1 MNSMTGYGS
10 SLLNLES
17 YPLALEFSIQS
28 VNRKNL
34 DCQISV
40 PTEWS
45 GLDRSINSWVKGQ
58 LERGRIT
65 IQLKAK
71 KRTNTEIKFKL
82 NHARLNERIEEFS
95 AYAQSNNLRF
105 ELDAPTLIQLSQLI
119 EGEDALPDWEEH
131 ERRIHQAFTRAL
143 ESFQDM
149 RSEEGRRL
157 KVDIEK
163 RIHGIQSSLLEI
175 KQFSKSAPKE
185 YATLLQQRLKSMN
198 LALDLDDERIL
209 KEIALFSDRTDIT
222 EEIVRLESHFEQFN
236 SFLSLKEAV
245 GRKMDFLCIEIF
257 RELNTIAS
265 KTSQVEV
272 TRLIIDC
279 KNELERIREQVQNIE

>member
-58 LERGRIT
+58 LERGRIN

-71 KRTNTEIKFKL
+71 RQTNTEIKFKL
-82 NHARLNERIEEFS
+82 NHALLNERIEEFS
-95 AYAQSNNLRF
+95 SYAQSKNLRF

-131 ERRIHQAFTRAL
+131 QSSIRQAFTRAL
-143 ESFQDM
+143 ESFQNM

-163 RIHGIQSSLLEI
+163 RIHGIQSSLLKI

-185 YATLLQQRLKSMN
+185 YATLLHQRLQSMN